1 MVALHGSPD
10 RDRRFQ
16 RARHRRALAEATER
30 PMHRCDQTPDLID
43 TDTVLPDITPNNL
56 RDQTIWALLSSAISF
71 SLTSL
76 IEVYIVAP
84 VSIAIY
90 PAPNIRKIQSKTIML
105 VGIAPQKRGRPCEN
119 SLRRWPTASFTLICR
134 RSRNDEHE
142 MT

>member
-56 RDQTIWALLSSAISF
+56 RDQTRIDFLGAA
-71 SLTSL
+71 
-76 IEVYIVAP
+76 V
-84 VSIAIY
+84 
-90 PAPNIRKIQSKTIML
+90 
-105 VGIAPQKRGRPCEN
+105 VGHIFFPHVIN
-119 SLRRWPTASFTLICR
+119 
-134 RSRNDEHE
+134 
-142 MT
+142 